1 MEEQFNTAELNE
13 MKEQISLLR
22 RKLEKET
29 IVNEKLIRTSMRD
42 KLKAVKLRSYILCV
56 IVLISCP
63 VWTTPIFNFHSPWFI
78 GVTIAFLLIAV
89 VYEIYCNQLLST
101 QNYIT
106 GSLVDEARKLNR
118 YKQLSRQ
125 WHWFSIPFLCIWL
138 PWFVYEATSMGGFFV
153 KNILC
158 YPFSPPMVKL
168 PISFLLND
176 TNKRMVGISIKTADA
191 ILIGNTARSF

>member
-42 KLKAVKLRSYILCV
+42 KLKAVKLRSYILCA

-78 GVTIAFLLIAV
+78 GVTIASLLISVA
-89 VYEIYCNQLLST
+89 YEIYCNQLLST

-118 YKQLSRQ
+118 YKQLGRQ

-138 PWFVYEATSMGGFFV
+138 PWFVYEATTAAGFFAKFV
-153 KNILC
+153 
-158 YPFSPPMVKL
+158 
-168 PISFLLND
+168 
-176 TNKRMVGISIKTADA
+176 
-191 ILIGNTARSF
+191 LIGGLIGGVIGGTVGLTIYRKGQNTVSEVIEQIEELTGEKE

>member
-1 MEEQFNTAELNE
+1 MEEQFNIAELNE

-42 KLKAVKLRSYILCV
+42 KLKAVKLRSYILCA

-118 YKQLSRQ
+118 YKQLYRQ

-153 KNILC
+153 KNIL
-158 YPFSPPMVKL
+158 
-168 PISFLLND
+168 I
-176 TNKRMVGISIKTADA
+176 GG
-191 ILIGNTARSF
+191 LIGGTIGGIIGWSIYKKGQNAVNEVIGQIEELTEEKE

>member
-1 MEEQFNTAELNE
+1 MEELFNTAELNE

-42 KLKAVKLRSYILCV
+42 KLKAVKRRSYILGAV
-56 IVLISCP
+56 AIGACP
-63 VWTTPIFNFHSPWFI
+63 LLASSTYDFLSPWFKGI
-78 GVTIAFLLIAV
+78 TIASLLIAV

-153 KNILC
+153 KNIL
-158 YPFSPPMVKL
+158 
-168 PISFLLND
+168 I
-176 TNKRMVGISIKTADA
+176 GG
-191 ILIGNTARSF
+191 LIGGTIGGIIGWSIYKKGQNAVNEVIGQIEELTEEKE

>member
-1 MEEQFNTAELNE
+1 MEEQLNTTELDE
-13 MKEQISLLR
+13 MKEQLSILR

-29 IVNEKLIRTSMRD
+29 IVNERLIRTSMRD
-42 KLKAVKLRSYILCV
+42 KLKAVKLRSYILCAVV
-56 IVLISCP
+56 IAACP
-63 VWTTPIFNFHSPWFI
+63 VWTNPIFDFLSPWFV

-106 GSLVDEARKLNR
+106 GSLIDEARKLNR

-138 PWFVYEATSMGGFFV
+138 PWFAYEATSMGGFFV
-153 KNILC
+153 KNIL
-158 YPFSPPMVKL
+158 
-168 PISFLLND
+168 IG
-176 TNKRMVGISIKTADA
+176 GIIGGIIGGAIGWTIYRKGQNTVNEIIDQIEELTAEKE
-191 ILIGNTARSF
+191 